1 MSETTTIEEEGP
13 FDDAPVLMQLR
24 DIVSELLTEC
34 TDAKTTGNSG
44 CGCGSA
50 DVEFD
55 LNGVKFTV
63 SISLSEDD
71 DVEH

>member
-1 MSETTTIEEEGP
+1 MSDPGP
-13 FDDAPVLMQLR
+13 FDDADILMRLR
-24 DIVSELLTEC
+24 GIVSELLTKH
-34 TDAKTTGNSG
+34 TDAKETGNSG
-44 CGCGSA
+44 CGMGSA